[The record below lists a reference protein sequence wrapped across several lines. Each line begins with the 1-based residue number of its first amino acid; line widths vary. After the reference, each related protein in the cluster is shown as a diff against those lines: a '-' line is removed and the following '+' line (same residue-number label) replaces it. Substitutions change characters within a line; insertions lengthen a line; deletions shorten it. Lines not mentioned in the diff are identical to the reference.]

1 VLAELVTPKFLVVYL
16 FLISA
21 VYIHFR
27 GRDRLRFTRQLTDHS
42 TFTAPYNALM
52 YLFSAVPT
60 TPRLNP
66 EDFPQLEPLGR
77 NWEMIREEAR
87 TLAGEGHIKKSD
99 KHNDVAFNTFFKRG
113 WKRFYLKWYGDPLP
127 SARQLCP
134 RTVELIES
142 IPSINAAMF
151 TFLPPRSRLGRHRD
165 PFAGSLRYHLG
176 LDTPN
181 SDDCRI
187 YIDGEPYSWRD
198 GEAVLFDETYIHSVE
213 NETDRS
219 RLILFCDVARPLRT
233 PVMRAINRFV
243 TRYVVKISA
252 TQNVD
257 TEKVGML
264 NHVSSLVHRYGQL
277 MERFKAWNRPLYQVS
292 KWAAILGAVYLI
304 FFRWI

>member
-1 VLAELVTPKFLVVYL
+1 MLAELLTPKFIVVYVFLASAL
-16 FLISA
+16 F
-21 VYIHFR
+21 IHFR
-27 GRDRLRFTRQLTDHS
+27 GRERLRFARQLTDHS

-60 TPRLNP
+60 TPRLSVD
-66 EDFPQLEPLGR
+66 DFPDLAPLSA
-77 NWEMIREEAR
+77 NWQVIREEAR
-87 TLAGEGHIKKSD
+87 MLAGEGHIRKSD

-113 WKRFYLKWYGDPLP
+113 WKRFYLKWYGEPLP
-127 SARQLCP
+127 SARELCP
-134 RTVELIES
+134 RTLGLIES

-181 SDDCRI
+181 SDACRI

-198 GEAVLFDETYIHSVE
+198 GEAVLFDETFIHSVE
-213 NETDRS
+213 NETDQS

-233 PVMRAINRFV
+233 PLMRGLNRWV
-243 TRYVVKISA
+243 TRHVVKISA

-257 TEKVGML
+257 TEKVGVL
-264 NHVSSLVHRYGQL
+264 NRVSSLVHRYGQML
-277 MERFKAWNRPLYQVS
+277 ERFKAWNRPLYYVS
-292 KWAAILGAVYLI
+292 KWAAIAGAVYLV
-304 FFRWI
+304 FFRWT

>member
-1 VLAELVTPKFLVVYL
+1 VVAELLTPKFIVVYVFLASAL
-16 FLISA
+16 F
-21 VYIHFR
+21 IHFR
-27 GRDRLRFTRQLTDHS
+27 GRDRLRFARQLTDHS

-60 TPRLNP
+60 TPRLAV
-66 EDFPQLEPLGR
+66 EEFPDLAPLSA
-77 NWEMIREEAR
+77 NWQVIREEAR
-87 TLAGEGHIKKSD
+87 MLSDEGHIRKSD

-113 WKRFYLKWYGDPLP
+113 WKRFYLKWYGEPLP
-127 SARQLCP
+127 SARELCP
-134 RTVELIES
+134 RTLSLIES

-151 TFLPPRSRLGRHRD
+151 TFLPPQSRLGRHRD

-181 SDDCRI
+181 SDACRI

-198 GEAVLFDETYIHSVE
+198 GEAVLFDETFIHSVE
-213 NETDRS
+213 NETDES

-233 PVMRAINRFV
+233 PVMRALNAWV
-243 TRYVVKISA
+243 TRHVVKISA

-257 TEKVGML
+257 TEKVGVL
-264 NHVSSLVHRYGQL
+264 NRVSSLVHRYGQL
-277 MERFKAWNRPLYQVS
+277 LERFKAWNRPLYYAS
-292 KWAAILGAVYLI
+292 KWAAIAGGVYLV